1 VTRAHPPRAYGR
13 VLVVDKEEG
22 PVMTAGADP
31 KSWWSSWGVPML
43 VGVISLIAGILA
55 IVWPDV
61 TLLALA
67 LIAGINLTVLSAFV
81 IGETLADDEA
91 QDKTLRVVLG
101 VLGVIAGLVI
111 IRRPGETLLVLIVA
125 VGIWLVLDGI
135 VDIVRAFLRGEQH
148 RVLLVLSGLIDA
160 ILGIVILSWPKLGLG
175 TLAVLIGIGF
185 VVRGIMLMVGAW
197 RLRSAAHHLKDSGLT
212 GPATPPAPAV

>member
-1 VTRAHPPRAYGR
+1 
-13 VLVVDKEEG
+13 
-22 PVMTAGADP
+22 MTAGADP

-43 VGVISLIAGILA
+43 VGVISVIAGILA
-55 IVWPDV
+55 IAWPDV

-67 LIAGINLTVLSAFV
+67 LIAGINLTVLSAFL

-101 VLGVIAGLVI
+101 VLGIIAGLIV

-135 VDIVRAFLRGEQH
+135 VDIIRAFLRGEPH

-160 ILGIVILSWPKLGLG
+160 ILGIVILSWPELGLG

-185 VVRGIMLMVGAW
+185 VVRGIMLMIGAW
-197 RLRSAAHHLKDSGLT
+197 RLRSAAHELRDAGLT

>member
-1 VTRAHPPRAYGR
+1 
-13 VLVVDKEEG
+13 
-22 PVMTAGADP
+22 MTAGADP

-43 VGVISLIAGILA
+43 VGVISVIAGILA
-55 IVWPDV
+55 IAWPDV

-67 LIAGINLTVLSAFV
+67 LIAGINLTVLSAFL

-101 VLGVIAGLVI
+101 VLGIIAGLIV
-111 IRRPGETLLVLIVA
+111 IRRPGETLLVLIIA

-135 VDIVRAFLRGEQH
+135 VDIIRAFLRGEPH

-160 ILGIVILSWPKLGLG
+160 ILGIVILSWPELGLG

-185 VVRGIMLMVGAW
+185 VVRGIMLMIGAW
-197 RLRSAAHHLKDSGLT
+197 RLRSAAHELRDAGLT

>member
-1 VTRAHPPRAYGR
+1 
-13 VLVVDKEEG
+13 
-22 PVMTAGADP
+22 
-31 KSWWSSWGVPML
+31 ML
-43 VGVISLIAGILA
+43 VGVISLVAGILA

-67 LIAGINLTVLSAFV
+67 LIAGINLTVLSAFL

-101 VLGVIAGLVI
+101 VLGVIAGLIVM
-111 IRRPGETLLVLIVA
+111 RRPGETLLVLIVA

-135 VDIVRAFLRGEQH
+135 VDIVRAFLRGEQQ
-148 RVLLVLSGLIDA
+148 RFLRVLSGLIDV

-175 TLAVLIGIGF
+175 TLAVLVGIGF

-197 RLRSAAHHLKDSGLT
+197 RLRSAVHHAQDQGLT
-212 GPATPPAPAV
+212 GPSTPPAPAV

>member
-1 VTRAHPPRAYGR
+1 
-13 VLVVDKEEG
+13 
-22 PVMTAGADP
+22 MTAGADP
-31 KSWWSSWGVPML
+31 QSWWSSWGVPML
-43 VGVISLIAGILA
+43 VGVISVIAGILA
-55 IVWPDV
+55 IAWPDV

-67 LIAGINLTVLSAFV
+67 LIAGINLVVLSAFLV
-81 IGETLADDEA
+81 GTTLADDEA

-101 VLGVIAGLVI
+101 LLGIIAGLVV

-135 VDIVRAFLRGEQH
+135 VDIIRAFLRGEPH

-160 ILGIVILSWPKLGLG
+160 ALGIVILSWPKLGLG

-185 VVRGIMLMVGAW
+185 VVRGILLMVGAW
-197 RLRSAAHHLKDSGLT
+197 RLRSVAHHARDAGLT